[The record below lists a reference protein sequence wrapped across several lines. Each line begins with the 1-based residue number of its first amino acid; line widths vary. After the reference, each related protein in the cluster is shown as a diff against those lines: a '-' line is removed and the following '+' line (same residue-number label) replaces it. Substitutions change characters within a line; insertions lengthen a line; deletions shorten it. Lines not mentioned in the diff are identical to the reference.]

1 MAIGSITSLGLGSGL
16 ELQQMLDDLKAA
28 DRAPIK
34 AKETQK
40 TDLQKEID
48 AYNSV
53 NAKLFAMKSK
63 TLSLSLGSDFLKT
76 KAVVSDEDI
85 LTATATDGIAETS
98 ATLEV
103 IQKARYNS
111 WQTLGVSSPDTSIYP
126 HPETSITSAASIVT
140 TEAETVSIMYG
151 AAGDQQE
158 ISIGLEAGM
167 TLEEIAEAINTDSAN
182 TDGQGDK
189 LIAASIIENSGN
201 YYIRISAAN
210 GGNSADSQIS
220 VSGFDYLKSDT
231 TISIAQADSEDIM
244 YLSLAPGT
252 TFAEVAAAINDASDN
267 PGVTAAIV
275 DTGEEEDPYRLT
287 LTSQSTGEEKRIT
300 TQNLPM
306 IEVTG
311 ANGDSL
317 NASFTVNGVSYQ
329 RQTNEGIT
337 DVISGVTLNLK
348 KEGEISLGIQK
359 NLSSVQENIIALVE
373 GFNDLVKE
381 IKDTGTSS
389 DEETTTDETEN
400 PLSDSY
406 SINHLLYNLQSY
418 MGLSVNTGSQ
428 YKSLFDLGLSI
439 EEDGTLS
446 LDETIL
452 EQAIVSD
459 PEGVTTLFIGDSDA
473 GITGL
478 GDLLNSRLSDL
489 VSSEGVVSTEIDAAQ
504 TKMTKLDKDITDAT
518 ERLNKKYTTMANE
531 FVRLDTYI
539 RQLQSESNFLT
550 SMIESFTKS
559 TSS

>member
-16 ELQQMLDDLKAA
+16 ELQQMLDDLKEA
-28 DRAPIK
+28 DRAPIRV
-34 AKETQK
+34 KETQK

-111 WQTLGVSSPDTSIYP
+111 WQTLGVSSPDTAIYT
-126 HPETSITSAASIVT
+126 HPETGITSGAGIVT
-140 TEAETVSIMYG
+140 TQAETVSIMYG

-158 ISIGLEAGM
+158 ISISLDTGM
-167 TLEEIAEAINTDSAN
+167 TLEEVAEAINTASAN
-182 TDGQGDK
+182 TDGQGDT
-189 LIAASIIENSGN
+189 LVAASIIENSGD

-252 TFAEVAAAINDASDN
+252 TFSEVAAAINDASGN

-287 LTSQSTGEEKRIT
+287 LTSKATGENKRIT

-306 IEVTG
+306 TEVTG

-329 RQTNEGIT
+329 RQTNDGIT

-373 GFNDLVKE
+373 GFNNLVKE
-381 IKDTGTSS
+381 IKETGTAS
-389 DEETTTDETEN
+389 DEDTTSEETEN

-406 SINHLLYNLQSY
+406 SIKHLLYNLQSY
-418 MGLSVNTGSQ
+418 MGLSVNTGSD
-428 YKSLFDLGLSI
+428 YKSLFDLGLSV

-452 EQAIVSD
+452 EQAITSD

-478 GDLLNSRLSDL
+478 GDLLNSRLADL
-489 VSSEGVVSTEIDAAQ
+489 VSSEGVVPTEIDAAQ
-504 TKMTKLDKDITDAT
+504 TKMTKLDKDITNAT

-550 SMIESFTKS
+550 SMIQSFTKS
-559 TSS
+559 KSS